1 MWNAASMAETIKYGY
16 LRDYGLNVLSQDVK
30 VAWGY
35 NFLEELIY
43 NYCNLGQFFF

>member
-1 MWNAASMAETIKYGY
+1 MAETLRYGY

-35 NFLEELIY
+35 SSIKSTFL
-43 NYCNLGQFFF
+43 NLYMLTYVMYIKI